1 MSLMKIYL
9 RLLMLLYDT
18 NEGLLKI
25 IIVRVVC
32 HWKMFLKAYYC
43 SCCMLLMK
51 VNLNIL
57 LFVLYVTDE
66 DVLKISTVR
75 GVFHW

>member
-1 MSLMKIYL
+1 MTLMNVYL

-25 IIVRVVC
+25 STVRVVC
-32 HWKMFLKAYYC
+32 HGTRSIKVYFC
-43 SCCMLLMK
+43 SSCMLLMK
-51 VNLNIL
+51 VNLSIL

-66 DVLKISTVR
+66 GVLKIIHLRVAY
-75 GVFHW
+75 H